1 MRALRHRRL
10 WLGLWLAAVLVVAA
24 VSLLPPPPLPAAPG
38 ADKLGHFLAY
48 FGLMAFAVQ
57 MFAGRAALGSIAL
70 ALAALGLGLEFA
82 QGALT
87 TTRMF
92 DLRDALANAAGVAA
106 GLALAATSAASWL
119 LRWEARGRF

>member
-1 MRALRHRRL
+1 MRPLRHRRRWVAL
-10 WLGLWLAAVLVVAA
+10 WLGVVAAMIA

-48 FGLMAFAVQ
+48 FGLMVFAVQ
-57 MFAGRAALGSIAL
+57 VFAGRAALGSIAL

-87 TTRMF
+87 ATRMF
-92 DLRDALANAAGVAA
+92 DLRDAAANALGVAA

-119 LRWEARGRF
+119 LRWEVRRGR